1 MEKDKVEFTTKELE
15 LKRENHYVWA
25 DYLKNWSSNQNC
37 VWHTTKNNK
46 VSSNSV
52 KMIAK
57 ERNSN
62 ILVLII

>member
-37 VWHTTKNNK
+37 GTLLKY
-46 VSSNSV
+46 
-52 KMIAK
+52 
-57 ERNSN
+57 
-62 ILVLII
+62 